1 MNFTANVYVEKDA
14 LQQVPESSKNVGPTL
29 IFSKNET
36 TIRIKLEKEIKND
49 DWSHVCLFCIF

>member
-14 LQQVPESSKNVGPTL
+14 LQQVPEPSKNVDPSL

-49 DWSHVCLFCIF
+49 D